1 MGAQHMR
8 FELRAVVLAIWQRLI
23 YKEIRANERF
33 ARLSFSF
40 IDLLVGVLTP
50 VEELLCGT

>member
-8 FELRAVVLAIWQRLI
+8 FELWAVVLAIWQRLI
-23 YKEIRANERF
+23 YKEITANERF

-40 IDLLVGVLTP
+40 IDLLVGVLSP
-50 VEELLCGT
+50 MEELLCGT